1 MSADRLLECQ
11 KFSQITYLSQERFF
25 VKGWT
30 SLSRSWGGEEEETG
44 RGELMP
50 KRREKHFLHENSSGP
65 IRVIVVIVVV
75 VVVVVVVLAAAGV
88 VVESSVEQRHQNVQ
102 TLWRK
107 RERDVAA
114 ASKVQILKNLS
125 RTTGNNVR
133 LLKSSTLIFSFSL
146 CYILSPLYNL
156 HLFLVISRSIFF
168 RLFNL
173 FFSSSPVSFNSL
185 YSSGWLHCRKG
196 VERESYYCFLLV
208 FATRKAAPHLV
219 WAVKIITTNR

>member
-1 MSADRLLECQ
+1 MSKVFPNYIFFPGKVFRERVN
-11 KFSQITYLSQERFF
+11 KPLSF
-25 VKGWT
+25 V
-30 SLSRSWGGEEEETG
+30 RGEEEETG

-65 IRVIVVIVVV
+65 IRVI
-75 VVVVVVVLAAAGV
+75 VVVLAAAGV

-156 HLFLVISRSIFF
+156 HLFLVISRSNFF

-208 FATRKAAPHLV
+208 FATRKSCTSLGLSSKNNNH
-219 WAVKIITTNR
+219 